1 MILFALFSLLSAVI
15 CFSIAAAAALGK
27 NKTPMVRVFSLL
39 CFVSSIWAFLEF
51 LSRLS
56 ETAYRA
62 SIWEIFNSVWP
73 VIPPLFL
80 HLTLLFTNE
89 NNRLLKKFILP
100 FTYILSVVFIFQD
113 LFVFTFI
120 PVHYWWGW
128 GYHVPET
135 PLFHV
140 ATTVSAAVV
149 VLSIFL
155 MVQHYSKLTI
165 AVNKRQ
171 TLFILYGTSISVFC
185 AFVTEWLFPLFSI
198 KVPEMA
204 ATTLAI
210 AAIFIYIALLR
221 FKLFALSPEDAAG
234 IIVKTM
240 SDALIVVSTDRK
252 IEIVNNALLSMLG
265 YTEHELL
272 GKHPEVIIGKFTTG
286 EDSVTRLLRS
296 GIVSDFGTYF
306 RKKSGDTIPISL
318 SWSVLRNHENK
329 LSGIVFIGRDISERE
344 KIQKELQNARD
355 ELEKR
360 IEERT
365 QELRIANEQL
375 QERIEAQLKF
385 DAQLAAEKE
394 WLSVTLRSIGDGVI
408 TTDSLG
414 NIISM
419 NPAAEHLTGWLQNEA
434 AGKYINEVYV
444 CSSEPSNIHE
454 SEGHALASLMKD
466 TASKAPVNNHSTI
479 MSRDGIKYRVAEQA
493 APIFDNAGGNKVGYV
508 MAVRDITERIVL
520 EEELFKARKLESIN
534 LLAGGIAHDFN
545 NLLTSIVTNLFMAKM
560 ELPPNKE
567 TAQLITNAEK
577 AAFRASNLTKQLLLF
592 SNAGNPTREKISVKE
607 FIENSVGF
615 YLSDSK
621 SDYKLELK
629 DDLWKILIDRGQF
642 DQVLNNIINN
652 ADEAMPDGGGI
663 IVKATNID
671 ILPTHNLPINPGKYV
686 CISISDTGEGIDE
699 TIIQRIF
706 DPYFTTRNS
715 SNGLGLTTAFAI
727 IQKHG
732 GHITVES
739 TKNCGTKFNI
749 FIPASEDDPP
759 ADTLDQ
765 STSLSESNHN
775 ILLMDDEETIRLSI
789 KKVLKHLG
797 YECILAENG
806 DHALQAVK
814 EHIKKNVK
822 FKAIILDLTVHGGK
836 GAVDIIDELRT
847 LEPNARLI
855 VSSGYANDK
864 VIIDYQN
871 YGFHAAI
878 TKPYTIDNLASV
890 LN

>member
-1 MILFALFSLLSAVI
+1 VILFSLFSLLSAVI
-15 CFSIAAAAALGK
+15 CFSIAANATFRK
-27 NKTPMVRVFSLL
+27 NKTPQFQVFALL
-39 CFVSSIWAFLEF
+39 CFSFSFWALFEF
-51 LSRLS
+51 LYRQS

-62 SIWEIFNSVWP
+62 SIWEIFNSIWP
-73 VIPPLFL
+73 LIAPLYF
-80 HLTLLFTNE
+80 HFVLLFTGKL
-89 NNRLLKKFILP
+89 NRMIKKIVLP
-100 FTYILSVVFIFQD
+100 LIYTMAIVFIFQD
-113 LFVFTFI
+113 IFVFTFI
-120 PVHYWWGW
+120 PIRYWWGW
-128 GYHVPET
+128 GYQIPET
-135 PLFHV
+135 PLFHI
-140 ATTVSAAVV
+140 ATTVSATIIVTGM
-149 VLSIFL
+149 FL
-155 MVQHYSKLTI
+155 LIRHYSNLTNV
-165 AVNKRQ
+165 AYKKQ
-171 TLFILYGTSISVFC
+171 TLFILLGTSITIFC
-185 AFVTEWLFPLFSI
+185 ALTTEWLLPLLLI
-198 KVPEMA
+198 KVPEM
-204 ATTLAI
+204 TTSSFSISAI
-210 AAIFIYIALLR
+210 MVYIALFR
-221 FKLFALSPEDAAG
+221 CKLFSLSPEDAAG

-240 SDALIVVSTDRK
+240 SDALIVVNIERK
-252 IEIVNNALLSMLG
+252 IEIINNALLTMLG

-306 RKKSGDTIPISL
+306 RKKNGETIPISL

-344 KIQKELQNARD
+344 KNEKELQNARD

-375 QERIEAQLKF
+375 QIRIEEQLKF
-385 DAQLAAEKE
+385 DARLAAEKE
-394 WLSVTLRSIGDGVI
+394 WLSVTLQSIGDGVI

-414 NIISM
+414 CIISM
-419 NPAAEHLTGWLQNEA
+419 NPAAEHLTGWPQNEA
-434 AGKYINEVYV
+434 VGKYMNEIYL
-444 CSSEPSNIHE
+444 CNQDHQDESAPDLHAIALLMKEPSNK
-454 SEGHALASLMKD
+454 G
-466 TASKAPVNNHSTI
+466 PVNNHSTI
-479 MSRDGIKYRVAEQA
+479 ISRDGIKYRVAEQA
-493 APIFDNAGGNKVGYV
+493 APIFDSIGNKVGYV

-520 EEELFKARKLESIN
+520 EDELFKARKLESIN

-560 ELPPNKE
+560 ELPPNEE

-577 AAFRASNLTKQLLLF
+577 AAFRASNLTKQLLVF
-592 SNAGNPTREKISVKE
+592 SKTGSLTREKISVKE

-621 SDYKLELK
+621 SDYKLELNE
-629 DDLWKILIDRGQF
+629 DLWKIVIDRGQL

-652 ADEAMPDGGGI
+652 ADEAMPEGGSI
-663 IVKATNID
+663 IVKARNVD
-671 ILPTHNLPINPGKYV
+671 ITSSHNLPIKHGNYV
-686 CISISDTGEGIDE
+686 CISICDTGEGIDK
-699 TIIQRIF
+699 TNLHRIF
-706 DPYFTTRNS
+706 DPYFTTRSS

-727 IQKHG
+727 VQKHG

-739 TKNCGTKFNI
+739 TLNCGTVFNI
-749 FIPASEDDPP
+749 FLPASEDPP
-759 ADTLDQ
+759 ADTLNQ
-765 STSLSESNHN
+765 STSLTESQHN

-789 KKVLKHLG
+789 KKVLNHLG
-797 YECILAENG
+797 YECILTENG

-814 EHIKKNVK
+814 EHIDKSIK

-836 GAVDIIDELRT
+836 GAVDIIDELR
-847 LEPNARLI
+847 LIDPDAKII

-864 VIIDYQN
+864 VIINYQK

>member
-1 MILFALFSLLSAVI
+1 MILFSLLSLLSAVI
-15 CFSIAAAAALGK
+15 CFSVAINAIFRK
-27 NKTPMVRVFSLL
+27 NKTPQVRAFALL
-39 CFVSSIWAFLEF
+39 CFAFSFWALAEF
-51 LSRLS
+51 LYRQS

-62 SIWEIFNSVWP
+62 SFWEIINSIWP
-73 VIPPLFL
+73 LIAPLYF
-80 HLTLLFTNE
+80 HFILLFTGNQ
-89 NNRLLKKFILP
+89 NRILKKMVLP
-100 FTYILSVVFIFQD
+100 FTYALAILFIFQD
-113 LFVFTFI
+113 IFVFTFI
-120 PVHYWWGW
+120 PVRYWWGW
-128 GYHVPET
+128 GYQIPQP
-135 PLFHV
+135 PLYHI
-140 ATTVSAAVV
+140 ATTASATVIAAG
-149 VLSIFL
+149 LFL
-155 MVQHYSKLTI
+155 LIRHYSNLT
-165 AVNKRQ
+165 KPGSKKQ
-171 TLFILYGTSISVFC
+171 TLFIIYGVSITIIC
-185 AFVTEWLFPLFSI
+185 AFITEWLLPLFEI
-198 KVPEMA
+198 KVPEM
-204 ATTLAI
+204 TTTSFSI
-210 AAIFIYIALLR
+210 SVVFTYVALYR

-240 SDALIVVSTDRK
+240 SDALIVVNIDRK
-252 IEIVNNALLSMLG
+252 IEIVNNALLTMLG

-272 GKHPEVIIGKFTTG
+272 GKHPEVIIGKFTSG

-306 RKKSGDTIPISL
+306 RKKSGETIPISL

-344 KIQKELQNARD
+344 KNEKELQNARD

-375 QERIEAQLKF
+375 QIRIEEQLKF
-385 DAQLAAEKE
+385 DARLAAEKE
-394 WLSVTLRSIGDGVI
+394 WLSVTLESIGDGVI

-414 NIISM
+414 CIISM
-419 NPAAEHLTGWLQNEA
+419 NPAAEHLTGWTQNEA
-434 AGKYINEVYV
+434 AGKYTNEVYM
-444 CSSEPSNIHE
+444 CTQDNQHE
-454 SEGHALASLMKD
+454 NTPGIHALAILMQESSAKG
-466 TASKAPVNNHSTI
+466 PVNNHSTI
-479 MSRDGIKYRVAEQA
+479 ISKEGIKYRVAEQA
-493 APIFDNAGGNKVGYV
+493 APIFDNAGNKVGYV

-560 ELPPNKE
+560 ELPPNEE

-577 AAFRASNLTKQLLLF
+577 AAFRASNLTKQLLIF
-592 SNAGNPTREKISVKE
+592 SKTGSQTREKISVKE

-621 SDYKLELK
+621 SDYKLEL
-629 DDLWKILIDRGQF
+629 DEDLWKVVIDRGQF

-652 ADEAMPDGGGI
+652 ADEAMPEGGSI
-663 IVKATNID
+663 LVKARNID
-671 ILPTHNLPINPGKYV
+671 ITLSHNLPVKPGKYV
-686 CISISDTGEGIDE
+686 CISISDTGEGIDKA
-699 TIIQRIF
+699 ILHRIF
-706 DPYFTTRNS
+706 DPYFSTRNS

-727 IQKHG
+727 VQKQG

-739 TKNCGTKFNI
+739 AIESGTVFNV
-749 FIPASEDDPP
+749 FLPASEDPP
-759 ADTLDQ
+759 ADTLNQ
-765 STSLSESNHN
+765 STSLSESQHN

-789 KKVLKHLG
+789 KKVLNHLG
-797 YECILAENG
+797 YECILTENG

-814 EHIKKNVK
+814 EHIEKSIK

-836 GAVDIIDELRT
+836 GAVDIIDELR
-847 LEPNARLI
+847 LIDPEAKFI

-864 VIIDYQN
+864 VITDYQK

-890 LN
+890 LS